1 MSDRQ
6 ADSAG
11 QFALNLL
18 SGADD
23 KLHGLDWYPIVK
35 KEFADTVRTRAL
47 LLLTGLF
54 LTLFVLPLAI
64 TLYTGLGGD
73 AAAAVTA
80 LVQGL
85 AVRLLSVI
93 VPISAIALTYAAI
106 SGERQ
111 RGSLKILLSL
121 PYTRRDVVVGKLF
134 GRFFALAAP
143 LVGTLLLQVL
153 VVLPEAE
160 SGFQARTVV
169 VLIGLTL
176 LLALSFVGFTLGAS
190 AATSTTRRSLITAGG
205 VWVYLFALWNSVSSG
220 VGGLLRDRT
229 GLDEELT
236 LKIELFVKLLN
247 PTQAYQTLLQ
257 SLGSADVT
265 VAQARAS
272 MFGSIFGGQS
282 SLIRQQAA
290 AQTLSESVPWYLSD
304 PVAVVVLLGWC
315 VVPVVI
321 GYGLF
326 ARADL

>member
-6 ADSAG
+6 ADTAG
-11 QFALNLL
+11 QFVLDLL
-18 SGADD
+18 AGADD
-23 KLHGLDWYPIVK
+23 RLHGLDWYPIVK
-35 KEFADTVRTRAL
+35 KEFSDTVRTRSL
-47 LLLTGLF
+47 LLLTGLY
-54 LTLFVLPLAI
+54 LALFVLPLI
-64 TLYTGLGGD
+64 VTLYTDLGGQ
-73 AAAAVTA
+73 AATAVTA
-80 LVQGL
+80 LVQGI

-134 GRFFALAAP
+134 GRFFVLGAP

-160 SGFQARTVV
+160 SGFQARTVA

-190 AATSTTRRSLITAGG
+190 AATSTTRRSLIAAGG
-205 VWVYLFALWNSVSSG
+205 IWVYLFALWNSVSRG
-220 VGGLLRDRT
+220 IGGLLRDRT
-229 GLDEELT
+229 GLEQALT
-236 LKIELFVKLLN
+236 LKLELFVKLLN

-257 SLGSADVT
+257 SLASSETT

-272 MFGSIFGGQS
+272 MFGSLLGGRS

-304 PVAVVVLLGWC
+304 PMAVAVLLLWC
-315 VVPVVI
+315 VVPVAI